1 MFIETSSPRRN
12 RDKARFE
19 SEEFQPT
26 GSSGRCLKFW
36 YHMYGSSIGG
46 LNVWMSSNGST
57 GQIWTLSGNQR
68 QDKWFYAQ
76 APVRSAN
83 VYQVC
88 RRLKLNQP
96 FDVNPNKPPRK
107 YAWPVTFWRRELKR
121 TFLFCPSNKRLVHR
135 AKLVCTL
142 ECLLWSLVQTSGF
155 SQINFPSEKVK
166 ENWFEYCPC
175 AW

>member
-1 MFIETSSPRRN
+1 MFIETSNPRQN
-12 RDKARFE
+12 GDKARFE

-36 YHMYGSSIGG
+36 YHMYGSSIGA

-57 GQIWTLSGNQR
+57 GQIWTLSGYQG

-88 RRLKLNQP
+88 KRLKPTIRHQSKQTTKTIRMTRIKKN
-96 FDVNPNKPPRK
+96 FS
-107 YAWPVTFWRRELKR
+107 
-121 TFLFCPSNKRLVHR
+121 FLSIK
-135 AKLVCTL
+135 
-142 ECLLWSLVQTSGF
+142 
-155 SQINFPSEKVK
+155 
-166 ENWFEYCPC
+166 
-175 AW
+175 